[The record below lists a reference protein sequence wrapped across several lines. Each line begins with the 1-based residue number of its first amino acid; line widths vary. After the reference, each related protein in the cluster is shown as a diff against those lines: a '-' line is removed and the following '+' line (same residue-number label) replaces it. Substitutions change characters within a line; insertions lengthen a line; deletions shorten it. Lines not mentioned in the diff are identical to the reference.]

1 MSLLDKDKTYVRY
14 GRTQKLPTAD
24 NEYAELLAAFLRNEI
39 GMSHLRHALKDE
51 TSVRGKPLRSASQVL
66 YYLVNKVRQ
75 NGEALNEPAQLKRH
89 RGLGRHKKGFMLKCT
104 ICQRPFYVCP
114 SQAQI
119 MKTCGRTMCKS
130 QYRSKINKE
139 YYSLH
144 PGEMSRR
151 RKLGWDAARERIV
164 GSALIRKLESISV

>member
-1 MSLLDKDKTYVRY
+1 MSLLDKAKTYVRY

-51 TSVRGKPLRSASQVL
+51 TSVRGKPLRS
-66 YYLVNKVRQ
+66 
-75 NGEALNEPAQLKRH
+75 
-89 RGLGRHKKGFMLKCT
+89 HKKGFMLKCT